1 MAGTLRETGDGGVKK
16 TALILSG
23 GGARAAYQVGVLKA
37 VAELV
42 PPSCRS
48 PFPVV
53 CGTSAGAINAVSVA
67 SHAGEFHAGIEYLE
81 RMWLSLSAGMVYRTD
96 FQGAV
101 RSALRLFASL
111 FNRGIGTAQPIALL
125 DNTPLRRLLH
135 QTVAFEKIQSAID
148 RGFLDAISVTA
159 MGYTSGESVSFFQ
172 GRDDLPGWRRSR
184 RVGVRSRVRLEH
196 LMASSAIPTLF
207 PAVRINREFF
217 GDGALRQVS
226 PISPALHLGAQ
237 RVFVIGVSGNLRRG
251 AERPVVEHSPSIAQ
265 IVGHLLASAFI
276 DSLEGDVELLQRF
289 NRMIEA
295 MPAQGEGSSAQMGLK
310 PVDILV
316 ISPSEAID
324 KIAGRHV
331 ADLPKTMRYFLGAT
345 GGTARAGGASA
356 ASYLL
361 FERPFCQEL
370 IDLGYRDAMEQADA
384 IRAFLSVSEDEV
396 DRTTHA

>member
-1 MAGTLRETGDGGVKK
+1 MSKK

-37 VAELV
+37 VAELL
-42 PPSCRS
+42 PSAVS
-48 PFPVV
+48 NPFPVV

-67 SHAGEFHAGIEYLE
+67 AHAGQFHEGIHYLE
-81 RMWLSLSAGMVYRTD
+81 QMWLSLSAEMVYRTD
-96 FQGAV
+96 IGGLLS
-101 RSALRLFASL
+101 SAFRLVGSL
-111 FNRGIGTAQPIALL
+111 FNRGISPVQPIALL
-125 DNTPLRRLLH
+125 DNTPLRKLLH
-135 QTVAFEKIQSAID
+135 RTVAFEKIQSAID
-148 RGFLDAISVTA
+148 EGFLDAISVTA

-172 GRDDLPGWRRSR
+172 GREELQGWCRAR
-184 RVGVRSRVRLEH
+184 RVGVPSRVRLEH

-226 PISPALHLGAQ
+226 PISPALHLGAE

-251 AERPVVEHSPSIAQ
+251 TERAVVDHSPSIAQ

-289 NRMIEA
+289 NRMIER
-295 MPAQGEGSSAQMGLK
+295 MPAEGDGAAASLGLR

-324 KIAGRHV
+324 KIAGKHV
-331 ADLPKTMRYFLGAT
+331 ADLPRSMRYFLGAT

-384 IRAFLSVSEDEV
+384 IRAFLSVPEDEV
-396 DRTTHA
+396 DRPAHA

>member
-1 MAGTLRETGDGGVKK
+1 MPDDVSVPPAGNK

-37 VAELV
+37 VAKLL
-42 PPSCRS
+42 PPQVRS
-48 PFPVV
+48 PFPII
-53 CGTSAGAINAVSVA
+53 CGTSAGAINAISVA
-67 SHAGEFHAGIEYLE
+67 THAGDFHGGIAHLE
-81 RMWLSLSAGMVYRTD
+81 RMWSSLSADMVYRTD
-96 FQGAV
+96 VASTL
-101 RSALRLFASL
+101 RSGLRLLGSL
-111 FNRGIGTAQPIALL
+111 FNRGIGTGMPIALL

-135 QTVAFEKIQSAID
+135 RVVGFERIEQAIAA
-148 RGFLDAISVTA
+148 GWLDAVSITA

-172 GRDDLPGWRRSR
+172 GRDDLCSWRRAR
-184 RVGVRSRVRLEH
+184 RVGLKSRIRIEH

-226 PISPALHLGAQ
+226 PISPALHLGAE
-237 RVFVIGVSGNLRRG
+237 RVFVVGVSGNMRRG
-251 AERPVVEHSPSIAQ
+251 PERPVVDHSPSIAQ

-289 NRMIEA
+289 NRMIEL
-295 MPAQGEGSSAQMGLK
+295 MPDQSDAASNLGLR

-324 KIAGRHV
+324 RIAGKHVRH
-331 ADLPKTMRYFLGAT
+331 LPRSMRYFLGAT
-345 GGTARAGGASA
+345 GATASAGGASA

-361 FERPFCQEL
+361 FERPFCEEL
-370 IDLGYRDAMEQADA
+370 MELGYRDALEQGDA
-384 IRAFLSVSEDEV
+384 IREFLMPAAV
-396 DRTTHA
+396 TGAA